1 MLEFMRWGIVLAV
14 FFLGISRNLQPFALD
29 PEKANGLAEV
39 MPLMWVLEPT
49 MFTILKVL
57 SAVGLVLFAR
67 GILPVL
73 AVVPPL
79 FSLIATGSLRNSK
92 GDISHS
98 TQVIAMCL
106 VGVFLAYLVNGLARR
121 QWRTAADSRAHHAG
135 ILAAL
140 LMLGASY
147 VASGIVKLKAS
158 DGQWIARVPN
168 LAVHMVKSNL
178 SDYYSKPTGEISQVM
193 TDEAPRF
200 FSERQTLA
208 KWVFGSGLIL
218 ELGAFV
224 LVLGRRWAFWW
235 GGSLL
240 AMHAGISLL
249 MDIEFKN
256 HMWLLFILCVV
267 PGFRAALGGKEE
279 VVG

>member
-1 MLEFMRWGIVLAV
+1 
-14 FFLGISRNLQPFALD
+14 
-29 PEKANGLAEV
+29 
-39 MPLMWVLEPT
+39 MPLMWVVEPT
-49 MFTILKVL
+49 VFTILKVL
-57 SAVGLVLFAR
+57 SAVGLILFAR
-67 GILPVL
+67 GILPVVSL
-73 AVVPPL
+73 VPGL
-79 FSLIATGSLRNSK
+79 FLLVATGSLRNSK

-106 VGVFLAYLVNGLARR
+106 VGVFVAYLVHGLVRR
-121 QWRTAADSRAHHAG
+121 QWRTGPDSRAHHGG
-135 ILAAL
+135 IMAAL

-200 FSERQTLA
+200 FSERQTFA
-208 KWVFGSGLIL
+208 KWVFGTGLIL

-267 PGFRAALGGKEE
+267 PGFRVALGRQKPAAG
-279 VVG
+279 